1 VEPVVV
7 EFPQPM
13 DRAIL
18 LRELDVLDSAGKPVE
33 GPVAIDRDE
42 TRWKL
47 TPTTPWKKG
56 AYTLRVGTD
65 TADLAGNMVGR
76 TFEVDLF
83 EKIDERIVR
92 QTRDLSFRI
101 D

>member
-1 VEPVVV
+1 
-7 EFPQPM
+7 M
-13 DRAIL
+13 DHAL
-18 LRELDVLDSAGKPVE
+18 VLRELEVLDSTGK
-33 GPVAIDRDE
+33 AIDGAVALDRNE

-47 TPTTPWKKG
+47 TPAAPWTKG
-56 AYTLRVGTD
+56 AYTLQVGTV

-83 EKIDERIVR
+83 EKVDERLTR
-92 QTRDLSFRI
+92 QTSDLKFTI